1 MNPNSSPQVPPF
13 HGSCPQCDYGRMFPL
28 ARFFESDVNDT
39 PTVDS
44 FMPSRGIARFFPGL
58 SLFLMIST
66 WLGALIWGRAKV
78 ERGRAKVRRAR
89 EEILPRSPN
98 AVICPNCFEVLERL

>member
-1 MNPNSSPQVPPF
+1 
-13 HGSCPQCDYGRMFPL
+13 
-28 ARFFESDVNDT
+28 
-39 PTVDS
+39 
-44 FMPSRGIARFFPGL
+44 
-58 SLFLMIST
+58 MIST